1 VSKHR
6 KVLQNAG
13 MVERS
18 PAGTRNL
25 NALAPDGLGEI
36 ERWLV
41 GLWTRG

>member
-13 MVERS
+13 LVERS

-25 NALAPDGLGEI
+25 YALAPDGLGEI